1 MLLST
6 DSYGKV
12 AAEQEQGLCT
22 GLSIIVR
29 LDGLLTR
36 AALKALLLIKQ
47 TKQIQNASLNLSY
60 SLAESYLIDSSLPYI
75 ERFSYAYSIKSS
87 TSSGGSQ
94 EAKSLSYSMP
104 S

>member
-60 SLAESYLIDSSLPYI
+60 SLAEILELPI
-75 ERFSYAYSIKSS
+75 SQPSIP
-87 TSSGGSQ
+87 
-94 EAKSLSYSMP
+94 ELLSLSHYGREIE
-104 S
+104 